1 MTQLALL
8 LGMFITTTRQA
19 INVSMLIFV
28 IGVVAQV
35 SNLPGFYPINGNL
48 DNLLHSIRVFVTL

>member
-8 LGMFITTTRQA
+8 LGMFISTTRQA

-28 IGVVAQV
+28 VGVVAQV
-35 SNLPGFYPINGNL
+35 IKLY
-48 DNLLHSIRVFVTL
+48 RVDFN